1 MKRMPLRGVWPV
13 PRPCGGT
20 VCISRTSKGT
30 SEARTG
36 TQEGKS
42 EEGICRMKKGG
53 PPASQG
59 PREAGEK
66 APASFPRRAA
76 PAPHSSQPC
85 LGRQGLGPSTT
96 QPPGLHY
103 GRQQCSTGTVP

>member
-42 EEGICRMKKGG
+42 EEGIDPLRGMGG
-53 PPASQG
+53 
-59 PREAGEK
+59 
-66 APASFPRRAA
+66 
-76 PAPHSSQPC
+76 
-85 LGRQGLGPSTT
+85 
-96 QPPGLHY
+96 
-103 GRQQCSTGTVP
+103 